1 MARAESNE
9 GGGAE
14 SGRAPASTGAIAAAA
29 GLAGA
34 VAASPDFCAQAAS
47 TKIRT
52 KTKDMEMD
60 MEMDVD
66 EVLSHKIR
74 SLLSPP

>member
-14 SGRAPASTGAIAAAA
+14 SGRAPASTGAIAAA
-29 GLAGA
+29 AGA